1 MSPAPLG
8 AADPAAGAAPL
19 SGTNPGMA
27 GARDLGPVA
36 GLDLVVVDVETTGFL
51 PEESTIIEIGAVR
64 LSGGQV
70 TGEFFSLV
78 NPAAPVPDT
87 ITELTGITDA
97 MVGRASA
104 APDALAAFL
113 AFASGCVLVAHNAP
127 FDLGFLTA
135 GCRAAGLDWPRAAV
149 LDTAVLAR
157 LVLSQDQVPD
167 CRLATLAEFFGT
179 AAAPCHRALADA
191 QATAE
196 VLLGLLGM
204 VSAARQAGIQ
214 AAPESAQPPRLS
226 LHPPTSPAPPPTS
239 PAPFMTVIS
248 A

>member
-1 MSPAPLG
+1 M
-8 AADPAAGAAPL
+8 AAGL
-19 SGTNPGMA
+19 DLGRVA
-27 GARDLGPVA
+27 GLDPGPVA

-70 TGEFFSLV
+70 TGEFFTLV

-97 MVGRASA
+97 MVGRAAA

-135 GCRAAGLDWPRAAV
+135 GCRAAGLAWPRAAV

-204 VSAARQAGIQ
+204 VAAARHAGIQ
-214 AAPESAQPPRLS
+214 AAPQSAEPPRRGPC
-226 LHPPTSPAPPPTS
+226 PPR
-239 PAPFMTVIS
+239 FMTAIS

>member
-1 MSPAPLG
+1 MGPAPVG
-8 AADPAAGAAPL
+8 TADPAAGAAPL
-19 SGTNPGMA
+19 SGANPGAAAPGAAAAPYRA
-27 GARDLGPVA
+27 GAAGLA
-36 GLDLVVVDVETTGFL
+36 EGLDLVVVDVETTGFL
-51 PEESTIIEIGAVR
+51 PEEATIIEIGAVR

-78 NPAAPVPDT
+78 NPDAPVPAS
-87 ITELTGITDA
+87 ITDLTGITDA
-97 MVGRASA
+97 MVGRAAA

-135 GCRAAGLDWPRAAV
+135 GCRAAGLAWPRAAV

-179 AAAPCHRALADA
+179 RIAPCHRALADA

-204 VSAARQAGIQ
+204 VSAAGGRAREGGGQDGKPPRPC
-214 AAPESAQPPRLS
+214 AAPGARPL
-226 LHPPTSPAPPPTS
+226 TA
-239 PAPFMTVIS
+239 IS